1 MEKEVQPQL
10 VNMGHCYYMG
20 NVLLSR
26 QYTKKNQ
33 KQQQQTP
40 LSLSNLKA
48 DKLLEY
54 NPVTIGCSYWHISF
68 WIANRSQLYVELSN

>member
-26 QYTKKNQ
+26 QYTKK
-33 KQQQQTP
+33 KTKQQQTP

-54 NPVTIGCSYWHISF
+54 NPVTIGCSY
-68 WIANRSQLYVELSN
+68 